1 MATECSYKVSINFLI
16 GKQTVF
22 MLKTEKKRLQGI
34 IIAMGKPTE
43 ITKEKSNRA
52 RFNKME
58 S

>member
-1 MATECSYKVSINFLI
+1 VQLQSINKF
-16 GKQTVF
+16 F
-22 MLKTEKKRLQGI
+22 DWKTNGFYVENRKKRLQGI